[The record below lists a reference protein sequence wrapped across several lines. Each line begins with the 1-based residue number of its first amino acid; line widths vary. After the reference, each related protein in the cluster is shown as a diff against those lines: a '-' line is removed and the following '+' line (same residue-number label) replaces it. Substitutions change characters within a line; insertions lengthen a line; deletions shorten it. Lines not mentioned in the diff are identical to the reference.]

1 MLTEAATSSTYYPWP
16 TNKHG
21 ARNYVRD
28 TGQVHRNILITVYVV
43 PDILCEEVPDISSV
57 SSSAS
62 DYILVHFV

>member
-1 MLTEAATSSTYYPWP
+1 MVK
-16 TNKHG
+16 N
-21 ARNYVRD
+21 NYVRD